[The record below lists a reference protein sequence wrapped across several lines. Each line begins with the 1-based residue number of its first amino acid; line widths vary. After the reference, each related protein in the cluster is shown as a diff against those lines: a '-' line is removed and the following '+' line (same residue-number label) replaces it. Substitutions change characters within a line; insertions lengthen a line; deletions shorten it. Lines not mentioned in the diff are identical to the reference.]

1 MDSAFE
7 FGLSLIKFGEKFPK
21 GEFSGGNSKFESID
35 QSALGPKWGIWPR
48 QLLKSDIGIE
58 RILGILKLIKL
69 LFCWTFGNPFH
80 EIPDL
85 QCELSFHDACS
96 RKMRGISEN
105 GHSLLKGGQMGV
117 PKVAQSPRKTTQKF
131 KFRPEAKSK

>member
-48 QLLKSDIGIE
+48 QLLKSDIGNE
-58 RILGILKLIKL
+58 RILGILKLIKFIIL
-69 LFCWTFGNPFH
+69 LDIWEPF
-80 EIPDL
+80 
-85 QCELSFHDACS
+85 S
-96 RKMRGISEN
+96 
-105 GHSLLKGGQMGV
+105 
-117 PKVAQSPRKTTQKF
+117 
-131 KFRPEAKSK
+131 